1 VTGKL
6 FKAST
11 KTTNSE
17 LQTYNRTRRPLGSD
31 EFIKCAEKLLK
42 RDNLMKR
49 KLEPKPNEIN

>member
-31 EFIKCAEKLLK
+31 EFIK
-42 RDNLMKR
+42 
-49 KLEPKPNEIN
+49 